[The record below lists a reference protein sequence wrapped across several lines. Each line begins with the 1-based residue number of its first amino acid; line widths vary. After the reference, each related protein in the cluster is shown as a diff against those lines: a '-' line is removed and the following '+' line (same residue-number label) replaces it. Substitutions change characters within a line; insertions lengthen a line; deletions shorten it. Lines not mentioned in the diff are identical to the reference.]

1 MGRIRAATT
10 HAFLALLEAVLIA
23 TLVVGL
29 VAGTAFAGKGNG
41 GKPGGGG
48 TTTGDTVTLVPL
60 YTHAGGPVIGDMVT
74 FSIKT
79 SQPYPYVRV
88 KCNQGST
95 LVYTDTNGFYASYPW
110 DQNYQLGPTSLWSSG
125 SASCRADLY
134 YTSGTKIIVT
144 ASTTFSVSG

>member
-1 MGRIRAATT
+1 MTTRARLVTGA
-10 HAFLALLEAVLIA
+10 ALVALL
-23 TLVVGL
+23 LVS
-29 VAGTAFAGKGNG
+29 AIPAFAGKAAG

-48 TTTGDTVTLVPL
+48 TSSGDSVTLVPL
-60 YTHAGGPVIGDMVT
+60 YAHSGGPVIGDLVT

-88 KCNQGST
+88 RCYQGAT
-95 LVYTDTNGFYASYPW
+95 LVYTDTNGFYPSYPW
-110 DQNYQLGPTSLWSSG
+110 DQNYQLGPTPIWSSG

-144 ASTTFSVSG
+144 ASTTFGVSG

>member
-1 MGRIRAATT
+1 MRKLVSIGLAA
-10 HAFLALLEAVLIA
+10 ALVLA
-23 TLVVGL
+23 
-29 VAGTAFAGKGNG
+29 VAGTTLAAKGGNG